1 VEETLES
8 GPLGIAG
15 CRVLRLEAH
24 EDARG
29 SFTEIFRRSWAPGAR
44 EMVQANLSRSAPGVL
59 RGLHFHLRQADYWHV
74 VSGTAFVG
82 LVDLRAGS
90 PTFRRSAGFRVE
102 GDRERVGLYLPP
114 GVAHGF
120 YAETE
125 VVLLYLVDAYFTGE
139 DEHGVAWDSAGIAWP
154 VGPEGAPVLSERD
167 RSNPPLEEALEAFGG
182 GLDVGGDG

>member
-1 VEETLES
+1 M
-8 GPLGIAG
+8 GIAG
-15 CRVLRLEAH
+15 CRLLPLEAH
-24 EDARG
+24 DDTRG
-29 SFTEIFRRSWAPGAR
+29 SFTEIFRRSWTPEAR

-59 RGLHFHLRQADYWHV
+59 RGLHFHLRQSVYWYV

-90 PTFRRSAGFRVE
+90 PTFRRTAGFRVE
-102 GDRERVGLYLPP
+102 ADRERVGLYLPP

-120 YAETE
+120 CAETE

-154 VGPEGAPVLSERD
+154 VGPAGPVLSERD
-167 RSNPPLEEALEAFGG
+167 RANPPLEEVLAAFGG
-182 GLDVGGDG
+182 GLDVGRGG